1 MLIEEGKKD
10 EGRKRKF
17 EMIKSQQKTKEEKIE
32 HLKKLT
38 KVSSATLAANNH
50 YVLDEN
56 VRDLVY
62 AKHQAE
68 QAAQAAVDERRRA
81 AEEKKTQSLKN
92 ALQKFAVC
100 PNGLTVPE
108 MKALVAAATTAT
120 DSPVK
125 SRKAEL
131 QAQLYREPR
140 YGRVQAMA
148 NDLRLTSSDT
158 SANATN
164 TDVAPEADVAASLL
178 SLFTNGHPPALPT
191 PV

>member
-1 MLIEEGKKD
+1 MKEEVSNHQK
-10 EGRKRKF
+10 
-17 EMIKSQQKTKEEKIE
+17 QQKTKDKKIE

-68 QAAQAAVDERRRA
+68 QAAQATVDERRRA

-92 ALQKFAVC
+92 TLQKFAVC

-164 TDVAPEADVAASLL
+164 TDVAPDADVAASLL